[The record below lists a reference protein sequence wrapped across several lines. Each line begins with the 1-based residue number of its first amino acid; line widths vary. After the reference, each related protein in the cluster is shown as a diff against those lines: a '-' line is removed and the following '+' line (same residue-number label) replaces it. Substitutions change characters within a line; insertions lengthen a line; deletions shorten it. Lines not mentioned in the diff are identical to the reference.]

1 MDRGFVY
8 ILRSVKNNRF
18 YIGSTKNIER
28 RLKEHE
34 LGYVKST
41 KNIRPIKIELYQE
54 YRSFSLARQIERKLK
69 KLKRKDYLEK
79 IVQVGHIDLAP
90 TL

>member
-34 LGYVKST
+34 LG
-41 KNIRPIKIELYQE
+41 
-54 YRSFSLARQIERKLK
+54 FSLARQIERKLK